1 MNAMAAAAQYEDTV
15 RPEWIDN
22 NDHMNLAYYVLVFSN
37 ATDALAQR
45 LSLPGRLRVAQ
56 MHTVYQR
63 EVTLGDRLRVATHL
77 LAADASRLH
86 LFHEMLNA
94 EHGYRAATL
103 EIVAEH
109 ETAFTPQTRERIAA
123 LLARETP
130 DGAGRRIAVPRPR
143 GGEGGGGE

>member
-1 MNAMAAAAQYEDTV
+1 MNAIAAAAQHEDTV

-37 ATDALAQR
+37 ATDALARR
-45 LSLPGRLRVAQ
+45 LGLPGRLRVTQ

-94 EHGYRAATL
+94 EQGYRAATL
-103 EIVAEH
+103 EIVAEQ
-109 ETAFTPQTRERIAA
+109 ETTFPPETRERIAA

-130 DGAGRRIAVPRPR
+130 EGAGRRIAMPSRPR
-143 GGEGGGGE
+143 SQAG

>member
-1 MNAMAAAAQYEDTV
+1 MNAIAAAAQHVDTV

-37 ATDALAQR
+37 ATDALARR
-45 LSLPGRLRVAQ
+45 LALPARLRVTQ

-63 EVTLGDRLRVATHL
+63 EVTLGDRLRVTTHL
-77 LAADASRLH
+77 LAADARRLH

-94 EHGYRAATL
+94 EQGYRAATL

-109 ETAFTPQTRERIAA
+109 ETAFPPETRQRIAA
-123 LLARETP
+123 LLTHEMP
-130 DGAGRRIAVPRPR
+130 EGAGRRIAMPIGR
-143 GGEGGGGE
+143 G